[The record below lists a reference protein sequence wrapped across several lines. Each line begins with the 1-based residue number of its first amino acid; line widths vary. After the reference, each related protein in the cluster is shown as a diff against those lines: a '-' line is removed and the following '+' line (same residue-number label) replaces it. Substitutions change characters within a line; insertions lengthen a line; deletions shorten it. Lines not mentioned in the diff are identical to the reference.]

1 MSKLQPAIIGN
12 VANEGMFLTT
22 YNVTNPDFTT
32 ALEYSYEYFWCPTA
46 VTTL

>member
-1 MSKLQPAIIGN
+1 
-12 VANEGMFLTT
+12 MFLTT
-22 YNVTNPDFTT
+22 YNATDPDYTT